1 MHVHNPI
8 VQGQLIA
15 KIIRPIT
22 LIVLVLGRVEKIPK
36 KEKIFLKNICSF
48 SYKKV
53 MGSFLFYFYTDLTWN
68 WLYTALYSSNKFT
81 KKFTINSLNIVLK
94 NHTISTVIVSK
105 MRVLGQTN

>member
-53 MGSFLFYFYTDLTWN
+53 VLFYFI
-68 WLYTALYSSNKFT
+68 FT
-81 KKFTINSLNIVLK
+81 
-94 NHTISTVIVSK
+94 
-105 MRVLGQTN
+105 QT